1 MSQKGSNSSARGP
14 TSSSSV
20 ASKPPLLAR
29 GGGFGGTTG
38 RSDALGP
45 YFEGDDEDRK
55 LGDFIEDAQLDEA
68 KSRALNN
75 HHHPTSVVTGGGIA
89 AAEGAD
95 AALAGGRRGGGAA
108 DLTAYKGDVTKSF
121 PIGGG
126 EPASGDDVL
135 RTAVNRL
142 MLELNEEGF
151 NEGLSETL
159 DDIRGGD
166 AAASKVSSA
175 LVDAAGDASIGHE
188 LFRSLAIE
196 SGAQGAEGV
205 AKTLEVLHRLS
216 VEADNMQASGANQL
230 GSQMMGGG
238 IEGVSSESAAAA
250 ETMSDEVISRMMK
263 EFEDMGKK
271 EDFNSVIDNMM
282 RQLLNRDLMYVP
294 MKSVCEKFPQYLAKN
309 ATKMTKQEYE
319 NYGHMYQTYQKIV
332 MLYETEPDNFPHLME
347 LMQDLQERGQPPV
360 SYYPLDNKDT
370 FFRSFIH
377 CDGFDREKE
386 RDLMIRT
393 TCPR

>member
-1 MSQKGSNSSARGP
+1 MALSVSKGN
-14 TSSSSV
+14 SSSV
-20 ASKPPLLAR
+20 RGQTTSSVANPTVRR
-29 GGGFGGTTG
+29 GGAGSTTA

-45 YFEGDDEDRK
+45 YFEGEYEDQK
-55 LGDFIEDAQLDEA
+55 LGDFIEDAQLDDA
-68 KSRALNN
+68 KARGALNQAA
-75 HHHPTSVVTGGGIA
+75 SVVTGGGVA
-89 AAEGAD
+89 AAEAEAAAAAVATGGGGRINGGVGA
-95 AALAGGRRGGGAA
+95 AAL
-108 DLTAYKGDVTKSF
+108 LSYKGDVTKSF

-142 MLELNEEGF
+142 MLELNEDGF
-151 NEGLSETL
+151 NQGLGEAL
-159 DDIRGGD
+159 NDIRGGD
-166 AAASKVSSA
+166 AAASQVSSA

-216 VEADNMQASGANQL
+216 IEADNMQSTGANQL

-238 IEGVSSESAAAA
+238 IEGLSSDSAAAA

-282 RQLLNRDLMYVP
+282 RQLLNRDLMYIP

-360 SYYPLDNKDT
+360 SFLEEGINH
-370 FFRSFIH
+370 SSISL
-377 CDGFDREKE
+377 CIQE
-386 RDLMIRT
+386 
-393 TCPR
+393 

>member
-1 MSQKGSNSSARGP
+1 MSQKGPNSSTRGP
-14 TSSSSV
+14 TSSSTV

-29 GGGFGGTTG
+29 GGGLGSTTG

-55 LGDFIEDAQLDEA
+55 LGDFIEDAQLDDA

-75 HHHPTSVVTGGGIA
+75 NNTHHRHHPASVVAGGGIA

-95 AALAGGRRGGGAA
+95 GRRRGAA
-108 DLTAYKGDVTKSF
+108 DDLTAYKGDVTKSF

-126 EPASGDDVL
+126 DPASGDDVL

-151 NEGLSETL
+151 NEGLGETL
-159 DDIRGGD
+159 NDIRGGD
-166 AAASKVSSA
+166 AAASQVSSA

-216 VEADNMQASGANQL
+216 VEADNMQATGANNL
-230 GSQMMGGG
+230 GSQMMMGGG

-282 RQLLNRDLMYVP
+282 RQLLNRDLMYIP

-309 ATKMTKQEYE
+309 AIKMTKQEYE

-360 SYYPLDNKDT
+360 SYYPPD
-370 FFRSFIH
+370 SIIIH
-377 CDGFDREKE
+377 CGGFERERE
-386 RDLMIRT
+386 RDLMIR
-393 TCPR
+393 

>member
-1 MSQKGSNSSARGP
+1 MALSVSKVN
-14 TSSSSV
+14 SSSV
-20 ASKPPLLAR
+20 RGQTTSSVANPTVRR
-29 GGGFGGTTG
+29 GGAGSATA

-45 YFEGDDEDRK
+45 YFEGEYEDQK
-55 LGDFIEDAQLDEA
+55 LGDFIEDAQLDDA
-68 KSRALNN
+68 KARGALNQAA
-75 HHHPTSVVTGGGIA
+75 SVVTGGGVA
-89 AAEGAD
+89 AAEAEAAAAAVATGGGRINGVVGA
-95 AALAGGRRGGGAA
+95 AAL
-108 DLTAYKGDVTKSF
+108 LSYKGDVTKSF

-142 MLELNEEGF
+142 MLELNQDGF
-151 NEGLSETL
+151 NQGLGEAL
-159 DDIRGGD
+159 NDIRGGD
-166 AAASKVSSA
+166 AAASQVSSA

-188 LFRSLAIE
+188 LFKSLAIE

-216 VEADNMQASGANQL
+216 IEADNMQSTGANQL

-238 IEGVSSESAAAA
+238 IEGLSSESAAAA

-282 RQLLNRDLMYVP
+282 RQLLNRDLMYIP

-360 SYYPLDNKDT
+360 SFLGRRYSSLQD
-370 FFRSFIH
+370 SISL
-377 CDGFDREKE
+377 CIQE
-386 RDLMIRT
+386 
-393 TCPR
+393 